1 MPASDGN
8 NLILG
13 NVSGSKERLQLSAEN
28 RSTHLYVCGST
39 GTGKSKFLEN
49 LIRQDIKNWRR
60 HKCGMLMIDAHGSL
74 YDSVVRWMAF
84 HNLERPLVLIDLS
97 NPDWVVGYNALRQ
110 RKVYDPAV
118 LSQNFIQAMAY
129 VWGETGTSKTP
140 LFARWADNVL
150 RALYASDYTLLE
162 AEFLIDKSHPDI
174 QQKILRKLKDR
185 GVKCDWEFIQSLNA
199 KDYNAE
205 VSSTMNRL
213 RRFLA
218 TQKLRQMFGQEYS
231 TLDMERALEDGA
243 IILVNLSTE
252 GNIVGGEDASLLA
265 TLLLSDLWM
274 AARARGKKA
283 SAKPFYVYLDE
294 FQNFV
299 TPTMAA
305 NLDEARGYGLHLTLA
320 HQFPNQ
326 LLHTGAAGPSVFD
339 SIMENARSKV
349 VFEVGTTNLEQLA
362 QALFLGT
369 FNPDEIKHKMYS
381 TKVMDYR
388 EEMRRSY
395 SKSSTEAH
403 GYGENERFAENF
415 ADNDSTDPISV
426 SYSSGTTDFNSDSET
441 EGFTDSPML
450 IPQMGKELSH
460 IQYRDL
466 EEQLFRAMAVLFDQ
480 EQREC
485 VVKLQGMS
493 APASIRTPTVR
504 DAPTSDKRVKDYVVK
519 TLEESG
525 VAIRASTAKYRLRC
539 REEDIFREN
548 SFLDEFQPTTA
559 KRKLH

>member
-1 MPASDGN
+1 MRGN
-8 NLILG
+8 DLILG
-13 NVSGSKERLQLSAEN
+13 NVTNSRKQLKFSAKE
-28 RSTHLYVCGST
+28 RSTHLYVCGAT

-49 LIRQDIKNWRR
+49 LIRQDIKSWRSS
-60 HKCGMLMIDAHGSL
+60 KCGMLLIDPHGSL

-84 HNLERPLVLIDLS
+84 HNLKRPLVLIDLS
-97 NPDWVVGYNALRQ
+97 NPEWVVGYNVLRRRTQ
-110 RKVYDPAV
+110 CDPAV
-118 LSQNFIQAMAY
+118 LTQNFIQAMAF
-129 VWGETGTSKTP
+129 VWGEMGTDRTP

-150 RALYASDYTLLE
+150 RTLYESGNTLVE
-162 AEFLIDKSHPDI
+162 AEHLIDKSSPE
-174 QQKILRKLKDR
+174 ILHKLTRKVRTKA
-185 GVKCDWEFIQSLNA
+185 VMSDWDFSQSLSV
-199 KDYNAE
+199 KDFNNE
-205 VSSTMNRL
+205 ISSTVNRL

-218 TQKLRQMFGQEYS
+218 TQKLRQMFGQEFS
-231 TLDMERALEDGA
+231 TLNMDQALEDGA

-252 GNIVGGEDASLLA
+252 RNIVGGEDASLLA

-283 SAKPFYVYLDE
+283 SAKPFYIYLDE

-305 NLDEARGYGLHLTLA
+305 NLDQARGYGLHLTLA

-326 LLHTGAAGPSVFD
+326 LLHNGASGQSVFD

-395 SKSSTEAH
+395 SQSTTEAH
-403 GYGENERFAENF
+403 GYGENERYAENF
-415 ADNDSTDPISV
+415 KSEDSIDPLSISR
-426 SYSSGTTDFNSDSET
+426 STGTTDFNSDSTT
-441 EGFTDSPML
+441 EAYTDSPML
-450 IPQMGKELSH
+450 IPELGKELSH
-460 IQYRDL
+460 IQYRNL

-485 VVKLQGMS
+485 VTRLRGMS
-493 APASIRTPTVR
+493 APACVRTPTIR
-504 DAPTSDKRVKDYVVK
+504 EAPTSDKRVERYVV
-519 TLEESG
+519 TSLEESG
-525 VAIRASTAKYRLRC
+525 VAVRSSTAQYRLSV
-539 REEDIFREN
+539 REEKLLGIKEDFEPSNAR
-548 SFLDEFQPTTA
+548 
-559 KRKLH
+559 RKLK